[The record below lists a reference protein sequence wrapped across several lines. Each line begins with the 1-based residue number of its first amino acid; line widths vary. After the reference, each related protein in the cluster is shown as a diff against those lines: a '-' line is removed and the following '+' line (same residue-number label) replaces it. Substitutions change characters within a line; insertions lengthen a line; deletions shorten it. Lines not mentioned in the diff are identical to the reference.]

1 MKIESG
7 IIWDNSNHKDIQN
20 MKDCIQDCYRELA
33 NVLLT
38 PLCIIFEKSC
48 NLGEIPGDK
57 AN

>member
-7 IIWDNSNHKDIQN
+7 IIWDNSNHNNTQN
-20 MKDCIQDCYRELA
+20 MKSWIQECWRELA

-38 PLCIIFEKSC
+38 LLCIVFYKSW

-57 AN
+57 GN